1 MSKDSPGRVL
11 IVAFLLCIVCS
22 ILVSAA
28 AVGLSTRQEK
38 NKSEEKRKNIL
49 QAANLY
55 EAGVP
60 IDEQFKKIEPRVVD
74 LQTGEF
80 TDRFDPATFDSRV
93 AARDP
98 KLNYQIPGNEDL
110 AGIKTR
116 SRYKDVYL
124 VMDNQQLQQLILPV
138 HGKGLWSTMY
148 GFIALAG
155 DLNTVN
161 GFGFYEHGETPGLGG
176 EIDNPN
182 WKKQWRGKKIYGPD
196 EQVEIQVIKGT
207 VDKSDPQ
214 AAFKA
219 DGLAGAT
226 LTGRGVDHLLKYW
239 MGANGYLPFLERLK
253 KEGVKP

>member
-1 MSKDSPGRVL
+1 
-11 IVAFLLCIVCS
+11 
-22 ILVSAA
+22 
-28 AVGLSTRQEK
+28 
-38 NKSEEKRKNIL
+38 
-49 QAANLY
+49 
-55 EAGVP
+55 
-60 IDEQFKKIEPRVVD
+60 
-74 LQTGEF
+74 
-80 TDRFDPATFDSRV
+80 
-93 AARDP
+93 
-98 KLNYQIPGNEDL
+98 
-110 AGIKTR
+110 
-116 SRYKDVYL
+116 
-124 VMDNQQLQQLILPV
+124 
-138 HGKGLWSTMY
+138 MY

-182 WKKQWRGKKIYGPD
+182 WKKQWHGKKIYGPD

-239 MGANGYLPFLERLK
+239 MGANGYLPLLERLK